1 MIMKQKTY
9 ENKYGETMACKY
21 EYIMTINHSD
31 IGMVYALPVG
41 PDMYSYFT
49 LDEVDL
55 GIEHPETGEP
65 VMVVNYVPAILSPEE
80 LFILKAHI
88 FEE

>member
-41 PDMYSYFT
+41 PDMFSYFT
-49 LDEVDL
+49 LDEEDF
-55 GIEHPETGEP
+55 
-65 VMVVNYVPAILSPEE
+65 SD
-80 LFILKAHI
+80 
-88 FEE
+88 